1 MSTSAVVNK
10 VDKDTTTNPSN
21 QKDSD
26 FSSHTV
32 STSLSL
38 TEAEQTIG
46 KLARENNSPSEG
58 SELLVVR
65 LTKKEA
71 LAIREYAS
79 QCGET
84 IPDLIRKAMIR
95 EATLADGYGVDDEV
109 YRYSIKLPSGQ
120 SHSIR
125 KEQDIVQ
132 ENCNKIRSIL
142 GWTSIK
148 L

>member
-10 VDKDTTTNPSN
+10 VDKDTPTNPSN

-26 FSSHTV
+26 FSGPTV

-38 TEAEQTIG
+38 SEAEQTIG
-46 KLARENNSPSEG
+46 KLARENNSPEG
-58 SELLVVR
+58 TELLVVR

-84 IPDLIRKAMIR
+84 IPDLMRKAIIR
-95 EATLADGYGVDDEV
+95 EATLADGYGADDEV
-109 YRYSIKLPSGQ
+109 YRYSMKLPSDQ

-142 GWTSIK
+142 GWTNIK

>member
-1 MSTSAVVNK
+1 MSTSAAVDK
-10 VDKDTTTNPSN
+10 VDNDTTRNPSN

-26 FSSHTV
+26 FSGHTV
-32 STSLSL
+32 STSLSSS
-38 TEAEQTIG
+38 EAEQTIG
-46 KLARENNSPSEG
+46 KHTRENNSPSEG

-79 QCGET
+79 QCGKT
-84 IPDLIRKAMIR
+84 IPDLIRKAIIR
-95 EATLADGYGVDDEV
+95 EATLADGYGADDEV
-109 YRYSIKLPSGQ
+109 YCYSIKVPSDQ

-142 GWTSIK
+142 GWTSIN

>member
-10 VDKDTTTNPSN
+10 VDNDTTRNPSN

-26 FSSHTV
+26 FSGHGMGSR
-32 STSLSL
+32 SSS
-38 TEAEQTIG
+38 EAEATVE
-46 KLARENNSPSEG
+46 KLAIENNYSSEG

-84 IPDLIRKAMIR
+84 IPDLFRKAIIR
-95 EATLADGYGVDDEV
+95 EATLADGYGADDEA
-109 YRYSIKLPSGQ
+109 YRYSMKLPSGQ

-125 KEQDIVQ
+125 KDQDIVQ

>member
-10 VDKDTTTNPSN
+10 VAKDKTASPSN
-21 QKDSD
+21 QNDSD
-26 FSSHTV
+26 FSGHGKWSRSSSETEKTV
-32 STSLSL
+32 R
-38 TEAEQTIG
+38 
-46 KLARENNSPSEG
+46 KLALENNYSSEG
-58 SELLVVR
+58 SELIVVR

-84 IPDLIRKAMIR
+84 IPDLMRKAIIR
-95 EATLADGYGVDDEV
+95 EATLADGYGADDQV
-109 YRYSIKLPSGQ
+109 YCYSIKLPSDQ

-125 KEQDIVQ
+125 KEQDTVQ

-142 GWTSIK
+142 GWTNIK